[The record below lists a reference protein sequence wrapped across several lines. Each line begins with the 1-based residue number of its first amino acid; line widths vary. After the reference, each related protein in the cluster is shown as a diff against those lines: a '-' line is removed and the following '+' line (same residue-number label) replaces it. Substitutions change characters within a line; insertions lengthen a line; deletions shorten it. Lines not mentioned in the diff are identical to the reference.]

1 MFILGLRSN
10 IFVNIQ
16 VVCILWVP
24 QRRKGVNRT
33 AGQKYFLLK
42 EIHENQEGKEE
53 NMNIRED
60 EKKFSIEKTITVD
73 QPKDLRFVCQHP
85 STLVK

>member
-1 MFILGLRSN
+1 MYKHFGFPKEGKESIE
-10 IFVNIQ
+10 
-16 VVCILWVP
+16 
-24 QRRKGVNRT
+24 QR
-33 AGQKYFLLK
+33 QKYFLLK